1 MNILSIIIVVVYA
14 YILLNHVKETDYVSM
29 LGLTFLTAILLC
41 NQKNMKEGFDEISGK
56 SQWKEDTT
64 PEQIK
69 EAELLSGSDQKL
81 PTQDDKFKRKDD
93 PVLKTFE
100 LIKHRMGPYDGLCL
114 SSIEDENEN
123 SLISNDNLN
132 SYLGVQGPLQ
142 SKQTDNNA
150 LNGPPVDGDPSSPS
164 RLFMLSNNKASV
176 NCCDDSPFST
186 SNGCV
191 CVTDKQTKYLNSRGS
206 NKSSPSMV

>member
-1 MNILSIIIVVVYA
+1 MLSIVIVIVYA
-14 YILLNHVKETDYVSM
+14 YILLNHIKETDYVSM
-29 LGLTFLTAILLC
+29 LGLTFVTAILLC
-41 NQKNMKEGFDEISGK
+41 NQKNMKEGLEIGGK
-56 SQWKEDTT
+56 SQWKEGTA

-81 PTQDDKFKRKDD
+81 PTQDHKFKRKDD
-93 PVLKTFE
+93 AVLKTFE
-100 LIKHRMGPYDGLCL
+100 FIKHRMGPYDGLCL
-114 SSIEDENEN
+114 SSIEDKNES

-150 LNGPPVDGDPSSPS
+150 LNGPPIDGDPESPS
-164 RLFMLSNNKASV
+164 RLFILSNNKASI

-206 NKSSPSMV
+206 NKSAPSMI